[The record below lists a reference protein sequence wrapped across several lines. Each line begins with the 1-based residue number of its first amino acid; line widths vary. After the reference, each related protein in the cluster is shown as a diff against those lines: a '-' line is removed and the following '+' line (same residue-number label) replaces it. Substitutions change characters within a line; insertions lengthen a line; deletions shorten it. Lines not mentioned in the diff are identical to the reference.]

1 MLDALQN
8 YLSGILVVIGAAF
21 TLVATIG
28 LLRLPDIYSRMHSA
42 SKVGTVGSG
51 AVLIALAIHSQDL
64 ATVMRALAGVAFFL
78 LTAPVAAHLLAKASY
93 SAGYRLWEGSVRD
106 DMGTA
111 IQSADRRRADKT
123 KSI

>member
-8 YLSGILVVIGAAF
+8 YISGILLIIGAAF

-28 LLRLPDIYSRMHSA
+28 LIRLPDIYSRMHSA

-51 AVLIALAIHSQDL
+51 AMLIALAVHSDDL

-106 DMGTA
+106 DMT
-111 IQSADRRRADKT
+111 SADTGADHRDVERN
-123 KSI
+123 

>member
-1 MLDALQN
+1 MVDALQN
-8 YLSGILVVIGAAF
+8 YISGILLILGAAF

-28 LLRLPDIYSRMHSA
+28 LIRLPDIYSRMHSA

-51 AVLIALAIHSQDL
+51 AMLIALAVHSDDL

-93 SAGYRLWEGSVRD
+93 SAGYRLWEGSVQD
-106 DMGTA
+106 EMPPPDTG
-111 IQSADRRRADKT
+111 ADHQDVER
-123 KSI
+123 S

>member
-8 YLSGILVVIGAAF
+8 YISGILLIIGAAF

-28 LLRLPDIYSRMHSA
+28 LIRLPDIYSRMHSA

-51 AVLIALAIHSQDL
+51 AMLIALAVHSDDL

-93 SAGYRLWEGSVRD
+93 SAGYRLWEGSVQD
-106 DMGTA
+106 DMT
-111 IQSADRRRADKT
+111 SADVGADHQDVER
-123 KSI
+123 S

>member
-1 MLDALQN
+1 MLEALQN
-8 YLSGILVVIGAAF
+8 YVSGILIVIGAAF

-28 LLRLPDIYSRMHSA
+28 LIRLPDIYSRMHSA

-51 AVLIALAIHSQDL
+51 AVLIALAVHSQDL
-64 ATVMRALAGVAFFL
+64 ATVMRALAGVTFFL

-93 SAGYRLWEGSVRD
+93 SAGYPLWEGSVRD
-106 DMGTA
+106 DM
-111 IQSADRRRADKT
+111 SAADERSDRREADNT

>member
-1 MLDALQN
+1 MLEALQN
-8 YLSGILVVIGAAF
+8 YVSGILIVIGAAF

-28 LLRLPDIYSRMHSA
+28 LIRLPDIYSRMHSA

-51 AVLIALAIHSQDL
+51 AVLIALAVHSQDL
-64 ATVMRALAGVAFFL
+64 ATVMRALAGVTFFL

-106 DMGTA
+106 DM
-111 IQSADRRRADKT
+111 SAADERRDRREADNT